1 MMTRAARRAVL
12 AATIA
17 WAALAFAAAAQPHQV
32 QTVLPQATLAGQGR
46 LTFWGLHV
54 YDASLWIQPG
64 FKSAEYEGHAF
75 ALELHYLRDFTN
87 EAIAQR
93 SIEEMQRLRG
103 ASASQLAAW
112 QVLLRDAIP
121 DIKKGDRVV
130 GMHRPGAGVV
140 FFTNGQAT
148 GTIRDP
154 DFGKM
159 FFGIWLSTSTS
170 EPRLREA
177 LLARVT
183 MP

>member
-1 MMTRAARRAVL
+1 MMKRAARYAVL
-12 AATIA
+12 AATMA
-17 WAALAFAAAAQPHQV
+17 WAGLPVAAAAQPQQV
-32 QTVLPQATLAGQGR
+32 RSVLPQATLGGQGR
-46 LTFWGLHV
+46 LTFWGFHV
-54 YDASLWIQPG
+54 YDASLWITPG
-64 FKSAEYEGHAF
+64 FKAAEYEGHAF

-87 EAIAQR
+87 EAIAER
-93 SIEEMQRLRG
+93 SIAEMQRLQG
-103 ASASQLAAW
+103 ASAAQLAAW
-112 QVLLRDAIP
+112 QVLLREVIP

-130 GMHRPGAGVV
+130 GIHRPGTGVV

-154 DFGKM
+154 DFGRM

-183 MP
+183 TP